1 MRTYL
6 QRRNN
11 YQPTD
16 IFDVFDNFFRPVFSE
31 ETSCLKTNI
40 RETDNAYELDVEVPG
55 YTKDQIK
62 ITLENGYLSVVCSKQ
77 EQETNG
83 KYRRKEIS
91 ESCARNYYVGKD
103 IPRDAIKAKCEN
115 GILTLTVPK
124 SQPKQV
130 EASYITID

>member
-6 QRRNN
+6 QSRNN

>member
-1 MRTYL
+1 METYL

-40 RETDNAYELDVEVPG
+40 RETENAYELDVEVPG